1 MMKKIRIFAFALGTL
16 ALLFWLN
23 SGCSNDKL
31 QLGVQEEEL
40 YVERIKT
47 YLAGIETNSATGV
60 KVGEHVLIEGRAYNQ
75 NGAIVNDSAIAISTT
90 DEKIAKI
97 LSVYR
102 SKDSYY
108 GVIRGEAVGSVEIL
122 LSGGS
127 VTVPFYFGVSTGTA
141 GDKKPYIKFSS
152 ISTDP
157 ITVGSARQYNANY
170 IDANGAVS
178 ATTALVWSLV
188 PADEKVA
195 KIASQ
200 TKDGAVVQGI
210 ATGEVELLVKDAEN
224 TVASSVAIKVN

>member
-1 MMKKIRIFAFALGTL
+1 MTKKIRVFAFALGAL

-23 SGCSNDKL
+23 SGCSNDKM
-31 QLGVQEEEL
+31 QLGIQEEEL
-40 YVERIKT
+40 YVNLIRT
-47 YLAGIETNSATGV
+47 YHSGVETNSAKGI
-60 KVGEHVLIEGRAYNQ
+60 KVGEHVIIEGRAYNQ
-75 NGAIVNDSAIAISTT
+75 NGTIVSDSAVAMTST

-122 LSGGS
+122 LTGGS
-127 VTVPFYFGVSTGTA
+127 VTVPFYFGVSTGTS

-170 IDANGAVS
+170 VDSSGAVS
-178 ATTALVWSLV
+178 TATALVWSLV

-200 TKDGAVVQGI
+200 TKDGAVVQGVS
-210 ATGEVELLVKDAEN
+210 TGEVELLVKDAEN

>member
-1 MMKKIRIFAFALGTL
+1 MMKKLRIFTFALGAL

-31 QLGVQEEEL
+31 KLGVNEEEL
-40 YVERIKT
+40 YVARIRT
-47 YLAGIETNSATGV
+47 YLAGVETGSISGV
-60 KVGEHVLIEGRAYNQ
+60 KVGEHVIVEGRAYNQ
-75 NGAIVNDSAIAISTT
+75 NGTIVNDSAIAMATT

-108 GVIRGEAVGSVEIL
+108 GVVRGEAVGSIEIL
-122 LSGGS
+122 LTGGS
-127 VTVPFYFGVSTGTA
+127 VTVPFYFGVSTAGTA
-141 GDKKPYIKFSS
+141 GDKKPYIKFSG

-170 IDANGAVS
+170 IDAAGAVS
-178 ATTALVWSLV
+178 ANTALVWSLV

-200 TKDGAVVQGI
+200 TKDGAVVQGVS
-210 ATGEVELLVKDAEN
+210 TGEVELLVKRSEEQH
-224 TVASSVAIKVN
+224 V

>member
-1 MMKKIRIFAFALGTL
+1 MMKKFKVFVFAFGAL
-16 ALLFWLN
+16 ALIFWLN

-31 QLGVQEEEL
+31 QLGVKEDEM
-40 YVERIKT
+40 YVSRIRT
-47 YLAGIETNSATGV
+47 YRAGVETDSVAGI
-60 KVGEHVLIEGRAYNQ
+60 KVSEHLIIEGRAYNQ
-75 NGAIVNDSAIAISTT
+75 NGTIASDSAVAMTTT

-108 GVIRGEAVGSVEIL
+108 GVIRGENFGSVEIL
-122 LSGGS
+122 LTSGS
-127 VTVPFYFGVSTGTA
+127 VTVPFYLGVSTGTSGA
-141 GDKKPYIKFSS
+141 QKPYIKFSS

-170 IDANGAVS
+170 VDSNGAVS
-178 ATTALVWSLV
+178 TSTALVWSLV
-188 PADEKVA
+188 PADEMVA

-200 TKDGAVVQGI
+200 TKDGAVVQGVS
-210 ATGEVELLVKDAEN
+210 TGEVELLVKDAEN

>member
-1 MMKKIRIFAFALGTL
+1 MMKKIRIFAFALGSL

-23 SGCSNDKL
+23 SGCSNDKM
-31 QLGVQEEEL
+31 QLGLQEEEM
-40 YVERIKT
+40 YVNRIKT
-47 YLAGIETNSATGV
+47 YLAGAETNSVAGV

-75 NGAIVNDSAIAISTT
+75 NGTIVNDSAIAMSTT

-122 LSGGS
+122 LTGGS

-170 IDANGAVS
+170 IDATGTVS
-178 ATTALVWSLV
+178 TATALVWSLV

-200 TKDGAVVQGI
+200 TKDGAVVQGV